1 MDINTYDP
9 FRRGPDGR
17 RVSDY
22 RLADDR
28 AISCIHGK
36 ETLFPFA
43 EHIAR
48 IVTGD
53 DSFAVDKVESQSEIG
68 ITIRGKRARL
78 DLVIVGKGGA
88 LLDVEAQKYA
98 EDDLIDRM
106 TLYTSELMLRSIDAG
121 GDYSELRDVYIVF
134 LCRKDLLGSGV
145 PVERIEMRG
154 DGNRLVGAKFHWI
167 VLSQKNNP
175 SPKSEL
181 EWLSHDFFAESE
193 EIHDRAMSE
202 RLQYLCSE
210 EGLRMM
216 FESREEELARKLAA
230 KEREVTQRV
239 REEDT
244 DREIARDI
252 AFGIDPE
259 RIAEALEVPLTRV
272 LAVAEREGLNLKKA
286 S

>member
-1 MDINTYDP
+1 MDIRDYNP
-9 FRRGPDGR
+9 FKRGPDGR
-17 RVSDY
+17 MVKDY

-28 AISCIHGK
+28 AISCIHGR
-36 ETLFPFA
+36 ETLIPFA

-48 IVTGD
+48 TVTGD
-53 DSFAVDKVESQSEIG
+53 ASFAVESVESQSEIG
-68 ITIRGKRARL
+68 ITISGKRARL
-78 DLVIVGKGGA
+78 DLIIIGKGGA
-88 LLDVEAQKYA
+88 LLDLEAQKYA
-98 EDDLIDRM
+98 EDELIDRM

-121 GDYSELRDVYIVF
+121 GDYSELREVYVVF
-134 LCRKDLLGSGV
+134 LCKGDPLDSGV

-154 DGNRLVGAKFHWI
+154 FGNRLVGAKFHWI
-167 VLSQKNNP
+167 VLSRKNNA
-175 SPKSEL
+175 SPESEL
-181 EWLSHDFFAESE
+181 EWLSHDFFAKGE

-230 KEREVTQRV
+230 KEREV

-259 RIAEALEVPLTRV
+259 RISEALEVPLTRV